1 MFRKRGKTQVYE
13 HTRETQITWPK
24 TAVPLLCSCD
34 KAVEPTVSFRDLNK
48 NDDKGHVADRASLR
62 RDPIARMLEW
72 SAK

>member
-1 MFRKRGKTQVYE
+1 MNTRARPKLPDLKRQS
-13 HTRETQITWPK
+13 Q
-24 TAVPLLCSCD
+24 LLCSCD